1 MLKLLGLTIFL
12 GAAVMFLLEPL
23 AGKLYLP
30 LLGGGPAVWN
40 TCVLF
45 FQAVLLLGYLYAHVL
60 SRFEPMTQALV
71 HLCVLVAGV
80 AMPPLGSPP
89 DAGRTDIPVLWL
101 SWELLAR
108 FGPVFFAVSAT
119 GPLLQRWF
127 SRTTHPAAGDPYFL
141 YAASNL
147 GSAVGL
153 LAYPLVIEPLLTRS
167 AQLRWLTG
175 AYAAFGV
182 LAILCVHAV
191 PLRAWRE
198 RAAWAHA
205 APADS
210 PRPAWGRRLLWL
222 VYAAAPSSLMLG
234 VTQHITTDV
243 AAVPLLWV
251 IPLTLYLLSYV
262 VAFSRRVR
270 LSSAVWARMLV
281 VPVLVLIV
289 VMVGKVTQ
297 EWLTLPL
304 HLLVFFVG
312 ATMCHRRLAET
323 RPDPAHLTEFYL
335 FLSIGGVLGGVFN
348 ALVAPNVFSS
358 VLEYP
363 LVLGLVCLL
372 RPRLAGQ
379 GAGQSAGPRLLA
391 VRALAIDLAVAAVIA
406 VAALYLGFEALRG
419 TLGGR
424 WTALVVAGVL
434 PAGIAALTLVRGTRR
449 FGLTCAAL
457 LLQAQFVGY
466 SDRAILQRRSFFG
479 VNTVLVSADG
489 SRHTLTHGTTTHGV
503 QFRRTG
509 DPALDR
515 LSRLP
520 ISYYHAAGPMGDLV
534 SLLRGD
540 GRLRRIACVG
550 LGTGTMAAHAGPGV
564 EMTFIEID
572 PVVVEIATDP
582 RCFTYIADA
591 REAGAEVR
599 TWVGDGRLGIAALPP
614 GSLDLIVLDAFS
626 SDAIPVH
633 LMTREALGVYL
644 ERLAP
649 GGVIAFHVSSRTFD
663 LQPVVGA
670 IAREQGVRAFLRVDA
685 IDSYAEA
692 KFASDWVAVVRSEGD
707 LGPLPELGWNE
718 ITAAAGTRAW
728 SDEYTNVLSVIDLKR

>member
-1 MLKLLGLTIFL
+1 VLKLFGLAIFC

-60 SRFEPMTQALV
+60 SRFQPMAQALV

-80 AMPPLGSPP
+80 AMPPLGAPP
-89 DAGRTDIPVLWL
+89 DAGRTDMPVLWL

-127 SRTTHPAAGDPYFL
+127 SRTSHSAAKDPYFL

-153 LAYPLVIEPLLTRS
+153 LAYPLVVEPLLTRS

-175 AYAAFGV
+175 TYAAFGV

-198 RAAWAHA
+198 RQVWAGPAASSA
-205 APADS
+205 
-210 PRPAWGRRLLWL
+210 PRPAWRTRGLWL
-222 VYAAAPSSLMLG
+222 VYAAAPASLMLG

-270 LSSAVWARMLV
+270 FSSTVWGRMLV

-289 VMVGKVTQ
+289 VMIGKVTQ

-304 HLLVFFVG
+304 HLLVFFIG

-323 RPDPAHLTEFYL
+323 RPDTAHLTEFYL
-335 FLSIGGVLGGVFN
+335 FLSIGGVLGGAFN
-348 ALVAPNVFSS
+348 ALVAPNIFSS

-363 LVLGLVCLL
+363 LVLGLVCIL
-372 RPRLAGQ
+372 RPRAVGE
-379 GAGQSAGPRLLA
+379 APGPRLLA
-391 VRALAIDLAVAAVIA
+391 ARGLAIDLAVAAVIA

-424 WTALVVAGVL
+424 WTALIVAGVL

-457 LLQAQFVGY
+457 LLQSQFVGY

-489 SRHTLTHGTTTHGV
+489 TRHTLTHGTTTHGV

-509 DPALDR
+509 EPELDR

-520 ISYYHAAGPMGDLV
+520 ISYYHGAGPMGDLV
-534 SLLRGD
+534 SLLRAE
-540 GRLRRIACVG
+540 GRFNRIACVG

-591 REAGAEVR
+591 RQAGATIR
-599 TWVGDGRLGIAALPP
+599 TWVGDGRLGVAALPP
-614 GSLDLIVLDAFS
+614 ASLDLIVLDAFS

-649 GGVIAFHVSSRTFD
+649 GGIIAFHVSSRTFD
-663 LQPVVGA
+663 LPPVVGA
-670 IAREQGVRAFLRVDA
+670 IAREQGVRAFLRIDA

-692 KFASDWVAVVRSEGD
+692 KFASDWVAVVRSEED
-707 LGPLPELGWNE
+707 LGPLPGLGWQE
-718 ITAAAGTRAW
+718 ITAAPGKRAW